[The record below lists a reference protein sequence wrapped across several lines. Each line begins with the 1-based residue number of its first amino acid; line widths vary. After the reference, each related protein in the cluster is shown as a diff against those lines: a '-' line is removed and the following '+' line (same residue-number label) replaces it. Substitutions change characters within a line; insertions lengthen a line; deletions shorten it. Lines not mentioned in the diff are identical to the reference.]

1 MAFAF
6 DVPGGLVVAGRNGVA
21 LALDCKTSCHL
32 FLGVGPA
39 VGWMII
45 SSHIP
50 TGWNVRTDPSATAIH
65 AKPAKRVLG

>member
-6 DVPGGLVVAGRNGVA
+6 DVPGRLVVAGPNGVA

-45 SSHIP
+45 SSRIP
-50 TGWNVRTDPSATAIH
+50 ICWNVRTDPSAY
-65 AKPAKRVLG
+65 PAVPR